1 MQKESHETPTAVT
14 YFEVVEDVAD
24 ERDVADPLVQRAA
37 PHLLAVPELLLESI
51 QQGPPEHVPVALL
64 GLSLRHKEVVV
75 RKWRAHVHK
84 KYKFGCWNIYIFLA
98 AETDLH
104 DGVADAP
111 SLFAEHLVL

>member
-1 MQKESHETPTAVT
+1 MT

-37 PHLLAVPELLLESI
+37 PHLLAVPELLLEAI
-51 QQGPPEHVPVALL
+51 QQAPPEHVPVALL
-64 GLSLRHKEVVV
+64 GLSLRHKEVV
-75 RKWRAHVHK
+75 RKWCVHK
-84 KYKFGCWNIYIFLA
+84 KYKFGCWTNFFLA

>member
-37 PHLLAVPELLLESI
+37 PHLLAVPELLLEAI
-51 QQGPPEHVPVALL
+51 QQGSPEHVTVALL

-75 RKWRAHVHK
+75 RK
-84 KYKFGCWNIYIFLA
+84 
-98 AETDLH
+98 
-104 DGVADAP
+104 
-111 SLFAEHLVL
+111 